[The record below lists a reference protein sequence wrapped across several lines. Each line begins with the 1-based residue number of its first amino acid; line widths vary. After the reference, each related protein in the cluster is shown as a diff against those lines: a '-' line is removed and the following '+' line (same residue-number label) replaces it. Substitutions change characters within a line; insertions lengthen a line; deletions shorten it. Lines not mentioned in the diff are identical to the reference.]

1 MRKRHKCHFLFYPE
15 DKKDFHIVAGLLAPT
30 SFASNPSRL
39 LAVVIIDLSVDT
51 VAGTALFIQI
61 PY

>member
-1 MRKRHKCHFLFYPE
+1 M
-15 DKKDFHIVAGLLAPT
+15 AGLLAPT